1 MKLYATLLLTATA
14 SFLSCTSAFVP
25 SSSSSSSSSFVG
37 GNNNGLLQ
45 LQRPSNLKAEAG
57 EESSFVPLEEP
68 VAVVADTSSPDIPLN
83 AAEKLGRGSAK
94 VRFQ

>member
-25 SSSSSSSSSFVG
+25 SSSSSSSFVG

>member
-25 SSSSSSSSSFVG
+25 SSVSSSFVG
-37 GNNNGLLQ
+37 GNNDGL

-57 EESSFVPLEEP
+57 EESSFVPLEES
-68 VAVVADTSSPDIPLN
+68 VAVVEDTASSDIPLD